1 MKNRN
6 ILICP
11 LEWGLGHAARMIPLA
26 EKLRAGGNN
35 IFIGAGEEHLSMFR
49 RELPGLT
56 YISFPGFR
64 PGYSRHFPSWLVM
77 LCKMPALACH
87 IVREHSEL
95 KKIIRDNS
103 IDIVISD
110 NRFGLWNREVTT
122 VYVTH
127 QLRVPFPKPFRFAEF
142 IGILVHRAIIRKYDL
157 CFIPDLPG
165 EPNVSGRLSHG
176 LKLPLNARYIGLLS
190 RFSGTPPAESG
201 SFGYPH
207 NTVIL
212 SGPEPQR
219 GMLKQKLESLF
230 RAQEPVTI
238 FLGGNPDKGEEMTR
252 TGNIIYY
259 SHLGT
264 ARMAEALRSSDRII
278 SRSGYTTIMELLS
291 LGCTALI
298 IPTPGQTEQEYLA
311 SYLKEKGWFL
321 SVSQKNIGTTIS
333 TSPKTKFNGKDMME
347 MSEKLLEEAIRALSE
362 YPEQQ
367 GRNAETQKKTKPGFT
382 G

>member
-26 EKLRAGGNN
+26 EKLRAEGNN
-35 IFIGAGEEHLSMFR
+35 IFIGAGEEHLSLFR
-49 RELPGLT
+49 AELPGLT

-64 PGYSRHFPSWLVM
+64 PGYSGHFPSWLVM
-77 LCKMPALACH
+77 FCKMPALAYH
-87 IVREHSEL
+87 IIREHSEL

-110 NRFGLWNREVTT
+110 NRFGLWNRDVTT

-127 QLRVPFPKPFRFAEF
+127 QLRVPFPKPFRFAEI
-142 IGILVHRAIIRKYDL
+142 IGTWVHRAIIRKYDL

-165 EPNVSGRLSHG
+165 ETNVSGRLSHG
-176 LKLPLNARYIGLLS
+176 LTLPPNTMFIGLLS
-190 RFSGTPPAESG
+190 RFSGTSPAESV
-201 SFGYPH
+201 SFGYRH

-219 GMLKQKLESLF
+219 GILKRKLESLF
-230 RAQEPVTI
+230 REQEPVTI
-238 FLGGNPDKGEEMTR
+238 FLGGSPGKGEEMTR
-252 TGNIIYY
+252 TGSIIYY

-278 SRSGYTTIMELLS
+278 SRSGYTTIMELIS
-291 LGCTALI
+291 LGCTAII

-311 SYLKEKGWFL
+311 SYLEEKGWFI
-321 SVSQKNIGTTIS
+321 SVLQKNIGTAIPAS
-333 TSPKTKFNGKDMME
+333 SKAEFNGKEMMKL
-347 MSEKLLEEAIRALSE
+347 SEKLLDEAIRLLSE

-367 GRNAETQKKTKPGFT
+367 GRNSETEK
-382 G
+382 

>member
-26 EKLRAGGNN
+26 VKLGERGNN
-35 IFIGAGEEHLSMFR
+35 IFIGAGEEHLALFR
-49 RELPGLT
+49 NELPGLT

-64 PGYSRHFPSWLVM
+64 PGYSRHLPSWLVM
-77 LCKMPALACH
+77 LCKIPALVYH
-87 IVREHSEL
+87 IIREHSEL
-95 KKIIRDNS
+95 KRIVRNNS

-110 NRFGLWNREVTT
+110 NRFGLWNRKVTT

-127 QLRVPFPKPFRFAEF
+127 MLRVPFPKPFRFAEI

-165 EPNVSGRLSHG
+165 ETNVSGRLSHG
-176 LKLPLNARYIGLLS
+176 LSLSSNARFIGLLS
-190 RFSGTPPAESG
+190 RFSGILPAGSC
-201 SFGYPH
+201 SFGYRH

-219 GMLKQKLESLF
+219 GILKLKLESFLK
-230 RAQEPVTI
+230 AQEPATI
-238 FLGGNPDKGEEMTR
+238 FLGGRPGKGSEMTR
-252 TGNIIYY
+252 TDNIIYY
-259 SHLGT
+259 DHLDT
-264 ARMAEALRSSDRII
+264 ARMSEVLRSSDYII
-278 SRSGYTTIMELLS
+278 SRSGYTTIMELIS

-311 SYLKEKGWFL
+311 TNLDKKGWFRSL
-321 SVSQKNIGTTIS
+321 SQKKVGTTTLAS
-333 TSPKTKFNGKDMME
+333 SKATFNWKEMME
-347 MSEKLLEEAIRALSE
+347 QSEILLEEAIKALSE
-362 YPEQQ
+362 YREQ
-367 GRNAETQKKTKPGFT
+367 
-382 G
+382 

>member
-1 MKNRN
+1 
-6 ILICP
+6 
-11 LEWGLGHAARMIPLA
+11 
-26 EKLRAGGNN
+26 
-35 IFIGAGEEHLSMFR
+35 
-49 RELPGLT
+49 
-56 YISFPGFR
+56 
-64 PGYSRHFPSWLVM
+64 
-77 LCKMPALACH
+77 
-87 IVREHSEL
+87 
-95 KKIIRDNS
+95 
-103 IDIVISD
+103 
-110 NRFGLWNREVTT
+110 
-122 VYVTH
+122 
-127 QLRVPFPKPFRFAEF
+127 
-142 IGILVHRAIIRKYDL
+142 
-157 CFIPDLPG
+157 
-165 EPNVSGRLSHG
+165 
-176 LKLPLNARYIGLLS
+176 
-190 RFSGTPPAESG
+190 
-201 SFGYPH
+201 
-207 NTVIL
+207 
-212 SGPEPQR
+212 
-219 GMLKQKLESLF
+219 MLKQKLESLF

-298 IPTPGQTEQEYLA
+298 IATPGQTEQEYLA